1 MVKKIIKF
9 SATWCGPCRVYR
21 KTFEAVSNMEKYKD
35 VEFIELDADDNE
47 EEFENYNI
55 KGVPTTA
62 LLDENDNVISTISG
76 NISQKE
82 LTDIIDSN
90 LDA

>member
-1 MVKKIIKF
+1 MIKKIIKF
-9 SATWCGPCRVYR
+9 SATWCGPCRAYH
-21 KTFEAVSNMEKYKD
+21 KTFETVGNMEKYKD
-35 VEFIELDADDNE
+35 IKFMELDADDNE
-47 EEFENYNI
+47 EEFDKYNI